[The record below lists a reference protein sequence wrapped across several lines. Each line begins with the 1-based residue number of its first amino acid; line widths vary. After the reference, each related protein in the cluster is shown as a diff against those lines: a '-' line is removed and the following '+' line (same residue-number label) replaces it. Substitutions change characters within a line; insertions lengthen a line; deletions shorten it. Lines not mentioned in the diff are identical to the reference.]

1 MAARLARAT
10 LVAVLAWACHGC
22 HAILG
27 PSEIDTNW
35 KVLDSLHFAFHVR
48 PGSFAEQNIATLIEV
63 MDDQYAFALSALDIR
78 YAGRISL
85 FLYNNANDAGE
96 PFGFERSGTAYP
108 GTETARAIV
117 SPPLETTFGLVA
129 HESNHVILHNG
140 VGPPATS
147 FMNEGMASAVMSERY
162 HPGGKS
168 FLYPWTVRND
178 ARIPPITDL
187 VDDGKWDD
195 VATEI
200 AYNAS
205 ASFLV
210 YTLEAGGPD
219 RLKQLES
226 VRSSDFAARF
236 QQIYGKPL
244 DQAEREWRAFCRGV
258 ISLSFESP

>member
-10 LVAVLAWACHGC
+10 LVAALAWAGYGC
-22 HAILG
+22 HTILG
-27 PSEIDTNW
+27 PSEIDANW
-35 KVLDSLHFAFHVR
+35 KVIDSPHFAFHVR

-63 MDDQYAFALSALDIR
+63 LEDQYAFALRALDIR

-85 FLYNNANDAGE
+85 FLYENAADADEGS
-96 PFGFERSGTAYP
+96 ERSGTAYAD
-108 GTETARAIV
+108 TEAARAIV

-129 HESNHVILHNG
+129 HESNHVILSNG

-168 FLYPWTVRND
+168 FLYPWTARND

-187 VDDGKWDD
+187 VDDRKWDD
-195 VATEI
+195 VDSQV

-210 YTLEAGGPD
+210 YTLDVGGPD
-219 RLKQLES
+219 RLKQLQS

-236 QQIYGKPL
+236 QQIYGEPL
-244 DQAEREWRAFCRGV
+244 DQAEREWRTFCA
-258 ISLSFESP
+258 SLH

>member
-1 MAARLARAT
+1 MLLAA
-10 LVAVLAWACHGC
+10 LAWAGSGC

-27 PSEIDTNW
+27 PSEIDANW
-35 KVLDSLHFAFHVR
+35 KVIDSPHFAFHVR
-48 PGSFAEQNIATLIEV
+48 SGSFAEQNIGTLIEV
-63 MDDQYAFALSALDIR
+63 LEDQYAFALGALDIR

-85 FLYNNANDAGE
+85 FLYESAADAGE
-96 PFGFERSGTAYP
+96 PVGFERSGTAYP
-108 GTETARAIV
+108 STEAARAIV

-168 FLYPWTVRND
+168 FLYPWTARNG
-178 ARIPPITDL
+178 ASIPPITDL
-187 VDDGKWDD
+187 VDDSQ
-195 VATEI
+195 I

-205 ASFLV
+205 ASFLA
-210 YTLEAGGPD
+210 YTLDVGGPD

-244 DQAEREWRAFCRGV
+244 DQAEREWRAFCA
-258 ISLSFESP
+258 SFR

>member
-1 MAARLARAT
+1 M
-10 LVAVLAWACHGC
+10 LVAALVCASSGC

-27 PSEIDTNW
+27 PSEIDANW
-35 KVLDSLHFAFHVR
+35 NVIDSPHFAFHVR

-63 MDDQYAFALSALDIR
+63 MEDQYAFALGALDIR

-96 PFGFERSGTAYP
+96 PFGAERSGTAYTN
-108 GTETARAIV
+108 TEAARAIV

-129 HESNHVILHNG
+129 HESNHVIQYVG
-140 VGPPATS
+140 IGPPATS

-162 HPGGKS
+162 HPGKS
-168 FLYPWTVRND
+168 FLYPWTARND
-178 ARIPPITDL
+178 TRIPPISDL

-195 VATEI
+195 VDSQV

-219 RLKQLES
+219 RLKQLQT

-236 QQIYGKPL
+236 QQLYGKTL
-244 DQAEREWRAFCRGV
+244 DQAEHEWRAFCAPFR
-258 ISLSFESP
+258 

>member
-1 MAARLARAT
+1 MAARLSRAL
-10 LVAVLAWACHGC
+10 LVAVLALAGDGC

-27 PSEIDTNW
+27 PSEIDANW
-35 KVLDSLHFAFHVR
+35 KVIDSPHFAFHVR

-63 MDDQYAFALSALDIR
+63 LEDQYAFALGALDIR
-78 YAGRISL
+78 YAGRVSL
-85 FLYNNANDAGE
+85 FLYNNASDAGE
-96 PFGFERSGTAYP
+96 PIGAERSGTAYIS
-108 GTETARAIV
+108 TETARAIV

-129 HESNHVILHNG
+129 HESNHVIEYVG
-140 VGPPATS
+140 IGPPATS
-147 FMNEGMASAVMSERY
+147 FMNEGLASAVMSERY
-162 HPGGKS
+162 HAGGKS
-168 FLYPWTVRND
+168 FLYPWTARND
-178 ARIPPITDL
+178 ARIPPIADL

-195 VATEI
+195 VESQV

-210 YTLEAGGPD
+210 YTLDVGGPD

-244 DQAEREWRAFCRGV
+244 DQAEREWRDFCA
-258 ISLSFESP
+258 SFR